1 MKCNAIKQ
9 YHTIPY
15 YTQEREK
22 ESSWWAAC
30 GHGQGAMQLLAM
42 HLHRARER
50 EKERARREKE
60 LVRSTRF
67 PLIIHL
73 KNIISN
79 ADADGT
85 WRVYLEG
92 HKWKERV
99 RKEQKKISYT
109 YMFTQVHVY
118 ILEQHS

>member
-1 MKCNAIKQ
+1 MVKVLCSCVLCIC
-9 YHTIPY
+9 I
-15 YTQEREK
+15 E
-22 ESSWWAAC
+22 
-30 GHGQGAMQLLAM
+30 
-42 HLHRARER
+42 RER
-50 EKERARREKE
+50 ERERESEKRERACKKY
-60 LVRSTRF
+60 S
-67 PLIIHL
+67 ISSDHL